1 MSAFIEA
8 LRAARVVAVL
18 RAADE
23 AALAAQLDHAV
34 GGGVRALEITT
45 TGAGWEKVLAAAV
58 SSAPA
63 GTLVG
68 AGTVTTT
75 GQVEQALEAGAS
87 FLVSPYRV
95 DAAVL
100 RAAGDTPF
108 VQGGFTPAEIAG
120 VAALPGAG
128 TGVAKLFPATTG
140 GIAHLR
146 AVKDVLPGV
155 AIMPTGG
162 IAPAT
167 AADWLDAGAVAVGIG
182 GALFREPVESIRALL
197 GAVGATG
204 DATAGGTA
212 IGGTGDG
219 TAGGTAVSATGD
231 ASAGSG
237 SGA

>member
-34 GGGVRALEITT
+34 AGGVRALEITT
-45 TGAGWEKVLAAAV
+45 TGAGWEKVLAAAA
-58 SSAPA
+58 SSAPE

-75 GQVEQALEAGAS
+75 AQVEQALEAGAT

-95 DAAVL
+95 APAVL
-100 RAAGDTPF
+100 GAAGGVPF

-146 AVKDVLPGV
+146 AVKDVLPEV

-162 IAPAT
+162 ISPAT
-167 AADWLDAGAVAVGIG
+167 AADWLDAGALAVGIG
-182 GALFREPVESIRALL
+182 GALFREPVESIRELL
-197 GAVGATG
+197 RSLSGEQPSGVAG
-204 DATAGGTA
+204 D
-212 IGGTGDG
+212 
-219 TAGGTAVSATGD
+219 
-231 ASAGSG
+231 
-237 SGA
+237 

>member
-34 GGGVRALEITT
+34 AGGVRALEITT
-45 TGAGWEKVLAAAV
+45 TGAGWEKVLAAAA
-58 SSAPA
+58 SSAPE

-75 GQVEQALEAGAS
+75 AQVEQALEAGAT
-87 FLVSPYRV
+87 FLVSTYRV
-95 DAAVL
+95 APEVL
-100 RAAGDTPF
+100 EAAGAIPF

-146 AVKDVLPGV
+146 AVKDVLPEV

-162 IAPAT
+162 ISPAT
-167 AADWLDAGAVAVGIG
+167 AADWLDAGALAVGIG
-182 GALFREPVESIRALL
+182 GALFREPVESIRELL
-197 GAVGATG
+197 RSLSGEQPSGVAG
-204 DATAGGTA
+204 D
-212 IGGTGDG
+212 
-219 TAGGTAVSATGD
+219 
-231 ASAGSG
+231 
-237 SGA
+237 